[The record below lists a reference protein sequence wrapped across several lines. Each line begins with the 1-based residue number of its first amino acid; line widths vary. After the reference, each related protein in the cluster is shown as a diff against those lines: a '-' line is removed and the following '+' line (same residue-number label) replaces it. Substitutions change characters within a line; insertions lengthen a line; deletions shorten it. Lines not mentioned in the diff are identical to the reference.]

1 MNLKKKTGILMLLLC
16 LAVIAAAVW
25 YCLLAVGKSKTH
37 MDGTF
42 VCFPAAVAEREAA

>member
-1 MNLKKKTGILMLLLC
+1 MNLKKKTGILMFLLC
-16 LAVIAAAVW
+16 LAVVAAAVW
-25 YCLLAVGKSKTH
+25 YCLLAAGKSKSH